1 MQVAEL
7 LTVHK
12 SRRADVI
19 GRDEEVSSPADH
31 LQPVG
36 DQVVRAY
43 ASVVERYH
51 PGPGRH
57 GFIRHQIGY
66 EDRPVGNDLADRSEV
81 SIELTR
87 LQFVEGR
94 IGARET
100 ARLMRREFDDIVIS
114 Q

>member
-1 MQVAEL
+1 MQVADL
-7 LTVHK
+7 LAAHK

-19 GRDEEVSSPADH
+19 GSDEEVGAPADH
-31 LQPVG
+31 LQPIG

-43 ASVVERYH
+43 ASVVEGYH
-51 PGPGRH
+51 PGPGRR

-66 EDRPVGNDLADRSEV
+66 EDRPVRNDLADRHEV
-81 SIELTR
+81 SIELIR

-100 ARLMRREFDDIVIS
+100 ASLMRSEFDNVVIP